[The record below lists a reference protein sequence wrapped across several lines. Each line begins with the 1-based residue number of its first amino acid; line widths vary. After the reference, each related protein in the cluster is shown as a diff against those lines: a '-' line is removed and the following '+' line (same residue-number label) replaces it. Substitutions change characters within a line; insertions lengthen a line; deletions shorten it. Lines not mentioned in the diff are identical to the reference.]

1 MTTGISLNP
10 QVLDRSRPVLQR
22 AVELATHLGLKLYNR
37 TFRRIDAALYLAE
50 VVTHLQGQA
59 SRNYAAEIDRV
70 NDAIRVELARLEA
83 LTRSESRRLEKS
95 WRGKDPTKGGAQ
107 ETAAIT
113 YTQPL
118 TVVLTMRTPHMRGY
132 AEVLL
137 AVEALGRALDAAW
150 YNQKLTTVQRL
161 DLELLLFRNCMRAS
175 INIERLAWGVA
186 RRVRDDTE
194 LPNYRAMLVKR
205 TGRDPEAANA
215 PAVDQE
221 SAEAMT
227 PGEAAHLH
235 ASETLAS
242 ALLSVESAPA
252 TSESRAEDAP
262 DRTAPSATLDAQGTE
277 GQAAASAS
285 PAPPPAGAE
294 AATASEP
301 TPILSRRRSVRDL
314 LAGATG

>member
-1 MTTGISLNP
+1 MTTGLSLNP
-10 QVLDRSRPVLQR
+10 QVLDHSRPVLQR
-22 AVELATHLGLKLYNR
+22 SVELSTHLGLKLYNR

-50 VVTHLQGQA
+50 VVTHLQGPA
-59 SRNYAAEIDRV
+59 SRRYAAEIDQV
-70 NDAIRVELARLEA
+70 NAAIQVELMRLEA
-83 LTRSESRRLEKS
+83 FTGSESRRLEKS
-95 WRGKDPTKGGAQ
+95 WRGKDSTQGGAK

-113 YTQPL
+113 YTQPA

-137 AVEALGRALDAAW
+137 AVEALSRTLDAAW
-150 YNQKLTTVQRL
+150 YAQRVTTMQRL

-205 TGRDPEAANA
+205 TGRGLEAANA

-221 SAEAMT
+221 SAEVMT
-227 PGEAAHLH
+227 SGEAAHLH

-242 ALLSVESAPA
+242 DLLAAESAAAP
-252 TSESRAEDAP
+252 SEPRTEDTP
-262 DRTAPSATLDAQGTE
+262 DRTVSSATLAVQGME
-277 GQAAASAS
+277 DQPAESAF

-294 AATASEP
+294 ATPASEP
-301 TPILSRRRSVRDL
+301 TLIPGRRRSVRDL
-314 LAGATG
+314 LVGAVG

>member
-1 MTTGISLNP
+1 MTTGLSLNP
-10 QVLDRSRPVLQR
+10 QVLDHSRPVLQR
-22 AVELATHLGLKLYNR
+22 SVELSTHLGLKLYNR

-50 VVTHLQGQA
+50 VVTHLQGPA
-59 SRNYAAEIDRV
+59 SRRYAAEIDQV

-83 LTRSESRRLEKS
+83 FTGSESRRLEKS
-95 WRGKDPTKGGAQ
+95 WRGKDPTKGGAK

-113 YTQPL
+113 YTQPA

-137 AVEALGRALDAAW
+137 AVEALSRTLDAAW
-150 YNQKLTTVQRL
+150 YAQRVTTVQRL

-205 TGRDPEAANA
+205 TGRGLEAANA

-221 SAEAMT
+221 SAEVMT
-227 PGEAAHLH
+227 SGEAAHLH

-242 ALLSVESAPA
+242 DLLAAESAAAP
-252 TSESRAEDAP
+252 SEPRTEDTP
-262 DRTAPSATLDAQGTE
+262 DRTVSSATLAVQGIE
-277 GQAAASAS
+277 DQPAESAF
-285 PAPPPAGAE
+285 PAPPLAGAE
-294 AATASEP
+294 ATLASEP
-301 TPILSRRRSVRDL
+301 TPIPGRRRSVRDL

>member
-1 MTTGISLNP
+1 MTTGLSLNP
-10 QVLDRSRPVLQR
+10 QVLDHSRPVLQR
-22 AVELATHLGLKLYNR
+22 SVELATHLGLKLYNR

-50 VVTHLQGQA
+50 VVTHLQGPA
-59 SRNYAAEIDRV
+59 SRHYAAEIDQV
-70 NDAIRVELARLEA
+70 NDAIRMELARLA
-83 LTRSESRRLEKS
+83 AFAGSERRHLEKS
-95 WRGKDPTKGGAQ
+95 GLGKDPTKGGAQ
-107 ETAAIT
+107 EMVAIT
-113 YTQPL
+113 YTQPA

-137 AVEALGRALDAAW
+137 AVEALSRTLDAAW
-150 YNQKLTTVQRL
+150 YAQRVTTVQRL

-205 TGRDPEAANA
+205 TGRGLEAANA

-221 SAEAMT
+221 SAEVMT

-242 ALLSVESAPA
+242 DLLAAESAAA
-252 TSESRAEDAP
+252 TSESRTEDAS

-277 GQAAASAS
+277 GQPAESAS
-285 PAPPPAGAE
+285 PAPPLAGAE

-301 TPILSRRRSVRDL
+301 TPITPRRRSVRDL